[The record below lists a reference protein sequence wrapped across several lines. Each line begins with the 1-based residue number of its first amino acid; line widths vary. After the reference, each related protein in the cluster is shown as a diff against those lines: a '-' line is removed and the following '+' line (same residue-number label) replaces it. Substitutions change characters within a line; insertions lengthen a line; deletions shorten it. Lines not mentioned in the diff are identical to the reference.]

1 MREISIIKIQFGGQ
15 IAEEKV
21 YVPVHEKCIQAQ
33 SLWRLYA
40 NKENLQH
47 VDAYSDSIF
56 FYSSIHLLKAIT
68 FLTLHLQT
76 SNKICQ
82 CE

>member
-1 MREISIIKIQFGGQ
+1 MREISIIKIQFGVQ

-21 YVPVHEKCIQAQ
+21 YVYMKNAYK
-33 SLWRLYA
+33 LNLYEDLA

>member
-1 MREISIIKIQFGGQ
+1 MREISIIKIQFGVQ

-21 YVPVHEKCIQAQ
+21 YVHEKCIQAQ

-40 NKENLQH
+40 NKENLKH
-47 VDAYSDSIF
+47 VDAHSDSIF

-76 SNKICQ
+76 SYKICQ